1 MDLNKMKQID
11 SKFAFPLFTHQGKNG
26 YVSLGNKKNIPVSDL
41 WSFWM
46 FVIKKWSKNQKKE
59 VSSFLLSLLGQ
70 AKYFYQAA
78 EAAPLNSQPLL
89 YYYSFLNLGKIII
102 TINGKAGSNPSQAQF
117 HHGIETTI
125 SGKNFS
131 DYEIKIKAL
140 PNSPIKSVGYHLMT
154 CYGDTLNNSPTSIKI
169 IDALENCLGIH
180 RAYCLVHQAPE
191 HFIRVID
198 DRIFKQGKKLIA
210 RLYLKESNPKIQAQY
225 QNIKIEAP
233 TPGSQEGEVYWEES
247 VTMKNYTPT
256 KTDYYELSQCLLE
269 KGIWTYTDGTD
280 YIMYLSSNN
289 SFRYT
294 SASLIYC
301 LMFFFGS
308 ITRYH
313 PHLFESYLS
322 EEYIWLIA
330 EFLKTQPKQ
339 FLYIS
344 TSLITESY
352 IIQPQ
357 GTGLLV

>member
-1 MDLNKMKQID
+1 MKLNKMKQID
-11 SKFAFPLFTHQGKNG
+11 SKYAFPLFTHQGTTG

-46 FVIKKWSKNQKKE
+46 FVIKKWSKDQKEE

-102 TINGKAGSNPSQAQF
+102 TINGKAGSTPSQAQF
-117 HHGIETTI
+117 HHGIKTTI
-125 SGKNFS
+125 SEKNFS

-140 PNSPIKSVGYHLMT
+140 PNSSTIYVGYHLMT
-154 CYGDTLNNSPTSIKI
+154 CYGDTLNNSTTSIKI

-180 RAYCLVHQAPE
+180 RAYCLVHEAPE

-210 RLYLKESNPKIQAQY
+210 RLYLKERNPEILAQY
-225 QNIKIEAP
+225 QKITV
-233 TPGSQEGEVYWEES
+233 TPATEKSPEEIYWEES
-247 VTMKNYTPT
+247 VTMENYDPT
-256 KTDYYELSQCLLE
+256 KLDYYNLSQRLLK

-280 YIMYLSSNN
+280 YIMYLSSNDN
-289 SFRYT
+289 FRYT

-339 FLYIS
+339 LLYIS

>member
-1 MDLNKMKQID
+1 MKQID
-11 SKFAFPLFTHQGKNG
+11 FKYAFPLFTHQGKTG

-46 FVIKKWSKNQKKE
+46 FVIKKWSKNKNKR
-59 VSSFLLSLLGQ
+59 VSSFLLSLLDQ
-70 AKYFYQAA
+70 AKFFYQAA

-102 TINGKAGSNPSQAQF
+102 TINGKAGSNPAQAQF
-117 HHGIETTI
+117 HHGIDTNP
-125 SGKNFS
+125 SGKSFS
-131 DYEIKIKAL
+131 QYEIKIKSL
-140 PNSPIKSVGYHLMT
+140 HQSQLISVGYHLMT
-154 CYGDTLNNSPTSIKI
+154 CYGDTLASSSPTSIRI

-180 RAYCLVHQAPE
+180 RAYCLVQNQAQE
-191 HFIRVID
+191 HFIKVTNDKVFQR
-198 DRIFKQGKKLIA
+198 GKKLIA
-210 RLYLKESNPKIQAQY
+210 RLYLKESTPEILAQY
-225 QNIKIEAP
+225 QNIITDAP
-233 TPGSQEGEVYWEES
+233 TSGSQEAEVYWEES
-247 VTMKNYTPT
+247 VIMKNHTPT
-256 KTDYYELSQCLLE
+256 KTDYYELSQRLLK
-269 KGIWTYTDGTD
+269 KGIWTYIDGSN
-280 YIMYLSSNN
+280 YNMYLSSNN
-289 SFRYT
+289 NFRYT

-322 EEYIWLIA
+322 EKYIWLIA

-352 IIQPQ
+352 ITQPQ

>member
-1 MDLNKMKQID
+1 MRQID
-11 SKFAFPLFTHQGKNG
+11 SKYAFPLFTHQGKTG

-41 WSFWM
+41 WSFWI
-46 FVIKKWSKNQKKE
+46 FIIKKWSKNKKKG
-59 VSSFLLSLLGQ
+59 VSSFLLSLLDQ

-78 EAAPLNSQPLL
+78 ESAPLNSQPLL

-102 TINGKAGSNPSQAQF
+102 TINGKAGPNPSQAQF
-117 HHGIETTI
+117 HHGIETNP

-131 DYEIKIKAL
+131 QYEINIKTLSTSPSKI
-140 PNSPIKSVGYHLMT
+140 SVGYHLMT
-154 CYGDTLNNSPTSIKI
+154 CYGDTLGSSSPTSIRI

-180 RAYCLVHQAPE
+180 RAYCLVQNQAQE
-191 HFIRVID
+191 HFIRVTND
-198 DRIFKQGKKLIA
+198 KVFQQGKNLIA
-210 RLYLKESNPKIQAQY
+210 RLYLKEPNPKIQAQY
-225 QNIKIEAP
+225 QNIKTDAP
-233 TPGSQEGEVYWEES
+233 THGSQGAEVYWEES
-247 VTMKNYTPT
+247 VTMKNHIPT
-256 KTDYYELSQCLLE
+256 KTDYYKLSQRLLK
-269 KGIWTYTDGTD
+269 KGIWTYTDGAD

-289 SFRYT
+289 NFRYT

-322 EEYIWLIA
+322 EKYIWLIA

>member
-1 MDLNKMKQID
+1 MEQID
-11 SKFAFPLFTHQGKNG
+11 SKYAFPLFTHQGTTG

-46 FVIKKWSKNQKKE
+46 FVIKKWSKDQKEE

-117 HHGIETTI
+117 YHGINADI
-125 SGKNFS
+125 SGKDFS
-131 DYEIKIKAL
+131 RYLINIKSLSGTSNI
-140 PNSPIKSVGYHLMT
+140 SVGYHLMT
-154 CYGDTLNNSPTSIKI
+154 CYGDTLNNNNPTSIKI

-180 RAYCLVHQAPE
+180 RAYCLVHEAPE

-210 RLYLKESNPKIQAQY
+210 RLYLKERNPEILAQY
-225 QNIKIEAP
+225 QKITV
-233 TPGSQEGEVYWEES
+233 TPATEKSPEEIYWEES
-247 VTMKNYTPT
+247 VTMENYDPT
-256 KTDYYELSQCLLE
+256 KLDYYNLSQRLLK

-280 YIMYLSSNN
+280 YIMYLSSNDN
-289 SFRYT
+289 FRYT

-339 FLYIS
+339 LLYIS

>member
-1 MDLNKMKQID
+1 MKQID
-11 SKFAFPLFTHQGKNG
+11 SKYAFPLFTHQGTTG
-26 YVSLGNKKNIPVSDL
+26 YVSLGDKKNRPKNIPVSDL
-41 WSFWM
+41 WSFWL
-46 FVIKKWSKNQKKE
+46 FIIKKWSKNKKKE
-59 VSSFLLSLLGQ
+59 VSSFLLSLLDQ

-102 TINGKAGSNPSQAQF
+102 TINGKAGSNPSQEEF
-117 HHGIETTI
+117 HHGINADI
-125 SGKNFS
+125 SGKDFS
-131 DYEIKIKAL
+131 RYLINIKSLSGSSKI
-140 PNSPIKSVGYHLMT
+140 SVGYHLMT
-154 CYGDTLNNSPTSIKI
+154 CYGDTLNNNPTSIKI

-210 RLYLKESNPKIQAQY
+210 RLYLKESNPWIKNQY
-225 QNIKIEAP
+225 QNIITIDP

-247 VTMKNYTPT
+247 VTMKNSTPT
-256 KTDYYELSQCLLE
+256 KTDYYELSQLLLK

-280 YIMYLSSNN
+280 YIMYLSSNDN
-289 SFRYT
+289 FRYT

-357 GTGLLV
+357 GTRLLI